1 MRVNMIKF
9 KRFSKSFQ
17 NHFIVFQLKCPCD
30 LFQAEIIRP
39 LKRVFDK
46 TAEPVRKLF
55 LTSAKSKNELDD
67 SESLKHDQLVMTTD
81 ILASKNITP
90 SVSNRKSLTVLNDR
104 TSFERQLVGINDD
117 GSEKK
122 EKPKKGSILVITAT
136 IVKKDEKT
144 MIEPESI
151 NAKIMEKVDSRQ
163 TVENHSALDSDRN
176 SDQSTVDELL

>member
-1 MRVNMIKF
+1 MYLNKLKTKTPI
-9 KRFSKSFQ
+9 FQ
-17 NHFIVFQLKCPCD
+17 NHFLAFQLKWPFD

-67 SESLKHDQLVMTTD
+67 SENLKHDKPVMTTD

-90 SVSNRKSLTVLNDR
+90 SVSNRKSLAILNDR
-104 TSFERQLVGINDD
+104 TSFERQLVGLNDD
-117 GSEKK
+117 SGKK

-136 IVKKDEKT
+136 IVKEDEKT

-163 TVENHSALDSDRN
+163 ILENNSAFDSDEN
-176 SDQSTVDELL
+176 SDKSIVDELL

>member
-1 MRVNMIKF
+1 MPF
-9 KRFSKSFQ
+9 
-17 NHFIVFQLKCPCD
+17 P

-67 SESLKHDQLVMTTD
+67 SENLKHDQPAMTTD

-104 TSFERQLVGINDD
+104 TSFERQLVGINDS
-117 GSEKK
+117 SEKK

-136 IVKKDEKT
+136 IVKEDEKT

-163 TVENHSALDSDRN
+163 ILENNSAFDSDEN
-176 SDQSTVDELL
+176 SDKSIVDELL

>member
-1 MRVNMIKF
+1 
-9 KRFSKSFQ
+9 
-17 NHFIVFQLKCPCD
+17 
-30 LFQAEIIRP
+30 
-39 LKRVFDK
+39 
-46 TAEPVRKLF
+46 
-55 LTSAKSKNELDD
+55 
-67 SESLKHDQLVMTTD
+67 MTTD

-104 TSFERQLVGINDD
+104 TSFERQLVGIND
-117 GSEKK
+117 GSGTK

-136 IVKKDEKT
+136 IVKEDEKT